1 MGFENY
7 FQSSAYF
14 FHVWAADF
22 KKIALQKKAALTTH
36 CTLYDAREIIC
47 CRTLIHAVLVFVFG
61 FFFSWDICYG
71 PSGWFFSCKIQ
82 SDHRLLRY
90 VGLQAKNI
98 HYFWSMIITVQ
109 NRLFFHDLLRFC
121 PFSNKLILSLLW
133 HLYSLV
139 LFWCVLYTYHI

>member
-47 CRTLIHAVLVFVFG
+47 CRTLIHAVLVFVFVFVFPG
-61 FFFSWDICYG
+61 IS
-71 PSGWFFSCKIQ
+71 
-82 SDHRLLRY
+82 
-90 VGLQAKNI
+90 A
-98 HYFWSMIITVQ
+98 M
-109 NRLFFHDLLRFC
+109 DLLADF
-121 PFSNKLILSLLW
+121 
-133 HLYSLV
+133 SLV
-139 LFWCVLYTYHI
+139 RSRVIIVCCGMWGSKPRISTIFEA